1 MGGLFSGIVMPP
13 AGKVNA
19 LEGPG
24 TDRKKLAGAWGGA
37 GQCSLP
43 KKLFRQAEAL
53 FEPLKRVQK
62 VV

>member
-24 TDRKKLAGAWGGA
+24 TDRKKLAGAMGRRPV
-37 GQCSLP
+37 QP
-43 KKLFRQAEAL
+43 AEKI
-53 FEPLKRVQK
+53 FSTG
-62 VV
+62 

>member
-24 TDRKKLAGAWGGA
+24 TDRKKLAGAWGAPASEGWRKSIIDRVR
-37 GQCSLP
+37 QSLN
-43 KKLFRQAEAL
+43 L
-53 FEPLKRVQK
+53 
-62 VV
+62 

>member
-24 TDRKKLAGAWGGA
+24 TDRKKLAGAWGA
-37 GQCSLP
+37 PASAACRKSFFDRLRHF
-43 KKLFRQAEAL
+43 LNL
-53 FEPLKRVQK
+53 
-62 VV
+62 